1 MGEGGDLFVLDMGEQ
16 VRILDLAETMIRL
29 SGYRP
34 GVDIEIEITGPR
46 PGEKMYEELLTLEE
60 GAVATQHARIMRV
73 PAASHFAV
81 ASRAPEQLWRD
92 LMALARAASQ
102 DDYGRIARAV
112 GRIVPEFQPAAAGA
126 PALAEV
132 AATASGPMLAQA
144 HGGVVAGVSGTAS
157 GAAGTHA
164 AVVTDHSD
172 GGAS

>member
-34 GVDIEIEITGPR
+34 GVDIEIEITGVR
-46 PGEKMYEELLTLEE
+46 PGEKMYEELLTEEE

-73 PAASHFAV
+73 PAASHVAA

-102 DDYGRIARAV
+102 DDGGRIERAMV
-112 GRIVPEFQPAAAGA
+112 RIVPEFRSAA
-126 PALAEV
+126 ALAEV
-132 AATASGPMLAQA
+132 AAAAAAVAVPTASAPVGSAAAALPAS
-144 HGGVVAGVSGTAS
+144 VSGTMA
-157 GAAGTHA
+157 
-164 AVVTDHSD
+164 TDHGD
-172 GGAS
+172 GQTV